1 MITQA
6 APRQLLEIEKKYW
19 VRRIA
24 YLTPLAEH
32 DYAVQV
38 ELAMARD
45 RLFEIASTL
54 DLLPGKKNSSGKRC
68 SGGNGHQARG
78 SGER

>member
-1 MITQA
+1 MIMQ
-6 APRQLLEIEKKYW
+6 APRQLLEIEKKHW
-19 VRRIA
+19 LRRIA
-24 YLTPLAEH
+24 YLRRQAAHDLAVE
-32 DYAVQV
+32 V

-54 DLLPGKKNSSGKRC
+54 DLLPGEKNGSGKRR

-78 SGER
+78 GGEE